1 MVINMDCLF
10 CKIVA
15 AEIPSNKIY
24 EDDFAYAFLDI
35 YPCSEGHS
43 IVLPKQHFEKFTD
56 MSAEDA
62 ASLFA
67 SVNKV
72 AKSVEKTLGLEG
84 MNIGINNGEIAGQTV
99 PHVHVHIIP
108 RRAGDGG
115 GNMHTIV
122 EMHPSTENLA
132 ELAARIS
139 SSFD

>member
-1 MVINMDCLF
+1 MDCLF

-15 AEIPSNKIY
+15 GEIPSHKVY
-24 EDDFAYAFLDI
+24 EDDFVYAFLDI
-35 YPCSEGHS
+35 FPCSEGHT
-43 IVLPKQHFEKFTD
+43 IVLPKKHFGRFTD
-56 MSAEDA
+56 MEEGDA

-72 AKSVEKTLGLEG
+72 AKTVEKTLGLEG

-108 RRAGDGG
+108 RRVGDGE

-122 EMHPSTENLA
+122 ELHPSTDNIA
-132 ELAARIS
+132 ELAESIREA
-139 SSFD
+139 FD

>member
-1 MVINMDCLF
+1 MDCLF
-10 CKIVA
+10 CNIVA
-15 AEIPSNKIY
+15 GKIPSNKIY

-35 YPCSEGHS
+35 YPSSKGHT
-43 IVLPKQHFEKFTD
+43 IVLPKQHFERFTD
-56 MSAEDA
+56 MSEEDA

-108 RRAGDGG
+108 RRAGDGE

-122 EMHPSTENLA
+122 EMNPSTENLA